1 MTTHSAGS
9 AASGGPIFFGD
20 PSAGYTT
27 AYIFRIPD
35 VHARGHKRVYAFLA
49 LSTHRERLAMKSFG
63 FIAAAFRDLAAWIQ
77 RLAESEAERA
87 NSPGGASSS
96 SAVSPGVADPPSY
109 GGGFGTRADSGAS
122 SQQAAGPG
130 GSSFLSGG
138 MGGLSRRMGGGF
150 GGSGVSLKQRGLAEL
165 VGLPDFFIELHT
177 RFVRLLLELSV
188 ELGS

>member
-1 MTTHSAGS
+1 
-9 AASGGPIFFGD
+9 
-20 PSAGYTT
+20 
-27 AYIFRIPD
+27 

-87 NSPGGASSS
+87 NSPGGMS
-96 SAVSPGVADPPSY
+96 SAISPTVADPPSY
-109 GGGFGTRADSGAS
+109 GGGGFRTRSESNAS
-122 SQQAAGPG
+122 SQPTNTS
-130 GSSFLSGG
+130 GSSFLTGG
-138 MGGLSRRMGGGF
+138 MGGLSRRMGAGF

-177 RFVRLLLELSV
+177 RFVRLLLELAV